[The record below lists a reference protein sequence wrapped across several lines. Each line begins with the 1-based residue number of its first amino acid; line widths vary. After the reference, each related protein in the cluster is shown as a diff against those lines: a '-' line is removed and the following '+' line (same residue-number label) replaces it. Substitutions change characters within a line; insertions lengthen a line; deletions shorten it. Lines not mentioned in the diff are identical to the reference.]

1 MSRRLR
7 LVYKCDHCGKEEVG
21 NVFCTAAGWYWY
33 RSMPMNWLQFA
44 GTHLCPR
51 CGGAFEDAMRR
62 LREEDDSNGKP
73 EE

>member
-21 NVFCTAAGWYWY
+21 YEFCTAAGWY
-33 RSMPMNWLQFA
+33 RSMPINWRRFA
-44 GTHLCPR
+44 GTHLCPH
-51 CGGAFEDAMRR
+51 CGGTFEDAIRR
-62 LREEDDSNGKP
+62 WREEDNYNGKP

>member
-21 NVFCTAAGWYWY
+21 YEYCTAAGLY
-33 RSMPMNWLQFA
+33 RSMPVNWCRFA
-44 GTHLCPR
+44 GKHLCPR
-51 CGGAFEDAMRR
+51 CGGTFEDAMRR
-62 LREEDDSNGKP
+62 LQEEDDSNGKP

>member
-21 NVFCTAAGWYWY
+21 YEFCTAAGCY
-33 RSMPMNWLQFA
+33 RSMPVNWSRFA

-51 CGGAFEDAMRR
+51 CGEAFEDVMRR
-62 LREEDDSNGKP
+62 WREEDASNGKP

>member
-21 NVFCTAAGWYWY
+21 YEFCTAAGWY
-33 RSMPMNWLQFA
+33 RSMPVNWRRFA

-62 LREEDDSNGKP
+62 WREEDIRNGKT